1 MALIN
6 RVARLFKADFH
17 AVLDHIEEPEQML
30 RQAIRDMEEE
40 LAALEQRLAAALL
53 EQGSLCQRETEL
65 NTAVDEFDDKLD
77 FCFDSGKDDLARSL
91 VRRKLEAGQAL
102 KHVRARLEASE
113 DHVAGQKKQLDE
125 SRSQL
130 EALRQKAE
138 ILFSS
143 RPAGAESIE
152 GLALSPCESSV
163 TDADVEIAFLR
174 EKSQRSLA

>member
-17 AVLDHIEEPEQML
+17 AVLDHMEEPEQML

-113 DHVAGQKKQLDE
+113 DHVAGQKKELDE
-125 SRSQL
+125 NRGQL

-138 ILFSS
+138 ILFSG
-143 RPAGAESIE
+143 RPAAASAVEDR
-152 GLALSPCESSV
+152 ALKPGESSV

-174 EKSQRSLA
+174 EKSQRSPA

>member
-30 RQAIRDMEEE
+30 RQAIRDMEDEF
-40 LAALEQRLAAALL
+40 AALERRLAATLL
-53 EQGSLCQRETEL
+53 EQGSLRQRETEL
-65 NTAVDEFDDKLD
+65 NAAVDEFDDKLD
-77 FCFDSGKDDLARSL
+77 FCFKSGKEDLARSL

-113 DHVAGQKKQLDE
+113 DHVAAQKKELDE
-125 SRSQL
+125 NRGQL

-138 ILFSS
+138 ILFSG
-143 RPAGAESIE
+143 RPAAASVVEDR
-152 GLALSPCESSV
+152 ALKPGESSV

-174 EKSQRSLA
+174 EKSQRSPA